1 MLVLGAGGGGSPRKR
16 NGSGLKLSSVL
27 FLIDGPICELG
38 TGCNALLQSEN
49 MNS

>member
-1 MLVLGAGGGGSPRKR
+1 MLGAGEGGSPQKR
-16 NGSGLKLSSVL
+16 NGSDLKLSLVL
-27 FLIDGPICELG
+27 FLIEGPICELR